1 MPCRRVFGWG
11 TSRERDREE
20 ALSRYLRLLEAVFC
34 GELRGMVWRAAGGIL
49 VGTLWKYPKV
59 HHLEIHSKVTW
70 KYPVNQKSSWNILIF
85 FWVNTIKIRWIF
97 GQLLLKGAVPFTELE
112 KKNLLDLT
120 LSLKMT
126 FWTPT
131 HGSFGRWCSF
141 LKGVDFQVICWFY
154 MLFFRQFKA
163 LLVFVS
169 LKDVWDSETKVLS
182 MSKLVS
188 LA

>member
-34 GELRGMVWRAAGGIL
+34 GEPGGWYGELQGGIL

-70 KYPVNQKSSWNILIF
+70 KYPLNQNHHGTSSSF
-85 FWVNTIKIRWIF
+85 F
-97 GQLLLKGAVPFTELE
+97 GQIPSKLGGFSGSYSGGGCAIYRAGEGK
-112 KKNLLDLT
+112 LLDLT
-120 LSLKMT
+120 RSLKMT

-131 HGSFGRWCSF
+131 LGRILEDDVLFWKGLIFRGYVGFICCFLGNLNRFWFSF
-141 LKGVDFQVICWFY
+141 LWRMYEI
-154 MLFFRQFKA
+154 
-163 LLVFVS
+163 
-169 LKDVWDSETKVLS
+169 LKLRYSVWVNW
-182 MSKLVS
+182 
-188 LA
+188 